1 MINDRTPNLDLPL
14 PHEDND
20 LVLDVARL
28 RQALLLIDAEFAALR
43 QAIDGQ
49 VPAAAPD
56 AGV

>member
-1 MINDRTPNLDLPL
+1 MTDDRTPNLDLPL

-43 QAIDGQ
+43 QVIKDQ
-49 VPAAAPD
+49 SHVS
-56 AGV
+56 AGASV